1 MKSIIHKTT
10 EIILEGIV
18 ETKKDD
24 GTMFY
29 TRTVRVR
36 RKDRWDGTGEYEAIC
51 IDLFADDIES
61 LQIKITETKKI

>member
-1 MKSIIHKTT
+1 
-10 EIILEGIV
+10 
-18 ETKKDD
+18 
-24 GTMFY
+24 MFY